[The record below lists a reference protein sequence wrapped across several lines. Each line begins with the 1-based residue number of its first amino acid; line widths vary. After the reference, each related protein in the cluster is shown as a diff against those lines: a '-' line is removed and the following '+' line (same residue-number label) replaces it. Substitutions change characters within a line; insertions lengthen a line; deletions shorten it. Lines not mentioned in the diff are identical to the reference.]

1 MNNTIKYKN
10 YIGSIE
16 FSEEDNIFYG
26 KVLGIKALI
35 SYEGATAQELK
46 DDFHNAV
53 DDYLTLCTQQNIEP
67 ERAYKGVFNVRI
79 SPALHKA
86 AAVYAIANS
95 TTLNSVVENAL
106 RQALKV

>member
-1 MNNTIKYKN
+1 MNNTLKYKD
-10 YIGSIE
+10 YIGSVE

-26 KVLGIKALI
+26 KVLGIKPLI
-35 SYEGATAQELK
+35 SYEGTTAQELK
-46 DDFHNAV
+46 DDFQNAV
-53 DDYLTLCTQQNIEP
+53 NDYLALCAQQHIEP
-67 ERAYKGVFNVRI
+67 ERAYKGTFNVRI